1 MNRTQHR
8 IYFDHAA
15 TTAVRP
21 EVADVIYDVM
31 KHVYG
36 NPSSLYKEGHEAA
49 HLVADAR
56 ARLADILNCA
66 PNELYFTSCGT
77 ESDNW
82 AIKGTAFKLAGK
94 GKHLITSKIEHHAI
108 LHSMEWLKTQGFDI
122 TYLDVDELGR
132 VNPQDVAAAI
142 REDTILVSIMMANNE
157 VGTIQ
162 PVEEIARICH
172 EKQVLFHCDA
182 VQAFG
187 AIPIDVKKLGVDMM
201 SFSGHKLGTP
211 KGIGLMYM
219 RRGVRIDNL
228 IHGGAQEYGKRAGT
242 ENVPYIA
249 GLAKAA
255 EMAMAEMPEKT
266 ARLTELREYLVKE
279 LLSKIPH
286 SRYNGDPVHRLPN
299 NMNFSFEFIE
309 GESILLMLDAL
320 GYDTSSGSACASSD
334 LKPSHVL
341 LAIGLPA
348 EIAHGSI
355 RITLGSDNTKEDIEA
370 LAKDLPEIIERLR
383 QMSPLWEAFQK
394 GEIENCLIP

>member
-1 MNRTQHR
+1 
-8 IYFDHAA
+8 
-15 TTAVRP
+15 
-21 EVADVIYDVM
+21 
-31 KHVYG
+31 
-36 NPSSLYKEGHEAA
+36 
-49 HLVADAR
+49 
-56 ARLADILNCA
+56 
-66 PNELYFTSCGT
+66 
-77 ESDNW
+77 
-82 AIKGTAFKLAGK
+82 
-94 GKHLITSKIEHHAI
+94 
-108 LHSMEWLKTQGFDI
+108 
-122 TYLDVDELGR
+122 
-132 VNPQDVAAAI
+132 
-142 REDTILVSIMMANNE
+142 
-157 VGTIQ
+157 
-162 PVEEIARICH
+162 
-172 EKQVLFHCDA
+172 
-182 VQAFG
+182 
-187 AIPIDVKKLGVDMM
+187 
-201 SFSGHKLGTP
+201 
-211 KGIGLMYM
+211 M

-242 ENVPYIA
+242 ENVPYIV

-255 EMAMAEMPEKT
+255 ELAMAEMPEKT

-355 RITLGSDNTKEDIEA
+355 RITLGSDNTKEDVEA
-370 LAKDLPEIIERLR
+370 LAQDLPEIIERLR